1 MTTYRSAWRYYARC
15 YRAHRL
21 PMAAAIVASLG
32 QSMLVLPM
40 VYLVQYAFDT
50 IIPSHDK
57 TKLILAGV
65 AILGLTLLSGG
76 IALWVRYTALKFTK
90 IVIRDIRADLLL
102 RLLGLSRSYYTATDR
117 SLLHASIVQD
127 TERVDVMSN
136 SLINDV
142 CPALLGSAALSCVM
156 IYLNWRLFLVMIS
169 VAPLA
174 LLVNRTIGRR
184 LKARGNVFR
193 SAFDK
198 FSKGVLAVVQTID
211 LTRVQT
217 AEQMEMERQMHNV
230 NHLRVSSG
238 SMAWLD
244 TAYAVTQNSL
254 SSAASVLILIAGGL
268 SILNGQMSVGQLL
281 SFFVTARLL
290 TGYVQG
296 ALASIRISILGN
308 EALLTLHSLIQ
319 EGDPEPY
326 TGANTPDFKGRIAFE
341 GVHFHYKEAPV
352 LQGADLEFP
361 PGRTVAIVGP
371 NGSGKTTIIYL
382 LAGLY
387 RPAKG
392 RVLADN
398 NPYDELD
405 MRKLRARFGIV
416 LQDPLFFTGSIRE
429 NITYGL
435 PGATLNQVV
444 DAARLAG
451 AENFIADLPQ
461 GYDSPMGDNG
471 VLLSGG
477 QKQRIAIARALVRR
491 PRLLILD
498 EPTNHLD
505 AEGVHTLMQ
514 TLRQLPQAPTIVLIS
529 HDEEVVKH
537 SDIVY
542 RLENGVAHLA
552 LAMKGLPARP

>member
-1 MTTYRSAWRYYARC
+1 MTTTYGSAWRYYAGC
-15 YRAHRL
+15 YRGHRV
-21 PMAAAIVASLG
+21 PMAAAILASLA
-32 QSMLVLPM
+32 QSVLALPM

-50 IIPSHDK
+50 IIPSHDRA
-57 TKLILAGV
+57 KLILAGA

-76 IALWVRYTALKFTK
+76 IALWVRYTALKSTK

-102 RLLGLSRSYYTATDR
+102 RLLGLSRSYYTGTDR

-142 CPALLGSAALSCVM
+142 CPALLGSVALSFVM
-156 IYLNWRLFLVMIS
+156 VYLNWRLFLVMIS

-174 LLVNRTIGRR
+174 WLVNRTIGKR
-184 LKARGNVFR
+184 LKVRANVFR
-193 SAFDK
+193 SAFDA
-198 FSKGVLAVVQTID
+198 FSRGVLAVVQSID

-217 AEQMEMERQMHNV
+217 AEQMEMERQMRNV

-268 SILNGQMSVGQLL
+268 SILNGSMSVGQLL

-296 ALASIRISILGN
+296 ALASVRISIVGN
-308 EALLTLHSLIQ
+308 EALLTLYSLLQ
-319 EGDPEPY
+319 EGEAEPY
-326 TGANTPDFKGRIAFE
+326 TGSKTPDFKGRIVLE
-341 GVHFHYKEAPV
+341 GVRFHYKETPV
-352 LQGADLEFP
+352 LQDADLEFP
-361 PGRTVAIVGP
+361 SGRTVAIVGP

-387 RPAKG
+387 RPTRG
-392 RVLADN
+392 RILADN
-398 NPYDELD
+398 HSYDDLD
-405 MRKLRARFGIV
+405 MRKLRQSFGIV
-416 LQDPLFFTGSIRE
+416 LQDPLFFSGSIRE

-435 PGATLNQVV
+435 PDATPSQVV
-444 DAARLAG
+444 EAARLAG
-451 AENFIADLPQ
+451 AQDFIEDLPQ

-505 AEGVHTLMQ
+505 VEGVHTLLQ
-514 TLRQLPQAPTIVLIS
+514 TLQQLPQVPTIVLIS

-552 LAMKGLPARP
+552 LAAKGSQAR

>member
-1 MTTYRSAWRYYARC
+1 MSASYKSAWLYYARC
-15 YRAHRL
+15 YRGHRL
-21 PMAAAIVASLG
+21 PMSAAILASLA
-32 QSMLVLPM
+32 QSMLALPM
-40 VYLVQYAFDT
+40 VYLIQYTFDT
-50 IIPSHDK
+50 VIPSHDK
-57 TKLILAGV
+57 AKLILAGL
-65 AILGLTLLSGG
+65 AILGLTLLTGG

-90 IVIRDIRADLLL
+90 IVIRDIRGDLLL
-102 RLLGLSRSYYTATDR
+102 RLMGLSRSYYTSTDR

-156 IYLNWRLFLVMIS
+156 LYLNWRLFLVMVS

-174 LLVNRTIGRR
+174 LLVNRTIGKR

-217 AEQMEMERQMHNV
+217 AEQVEMQRQMDNV
-230 NHLRVSSG
+230 DHLRFSSG

-254 SSAASVLILIAGGL
+254 ASVASVLILIAGGL
-268 SILNGQMSVGQLL
+268 SILDGHMSVGQLL

-308 EALLTLHSLIQ
+308 EALRTLYSLLE
-319 EGDPEPY
+319 EGEPEPY
-326 TGANTPDFKGRIAFE
+326 SGTKAPDFQGRIAFE
-341 GVHFHYKEAPV
+341 GVHFHYKEAPI

-382 LAGLY
+382 LTGFY

-392 RVLADN
+392 RVLADDHS
-398 NPYDELD
+398 YDDLD
-405 MRKLRARFGIV
+405 MRKLRSRFGIV
-416 LQDPLFFTGSIRE
+416 LQDPMFFSGSIRE

-435 PGATLNQVV
+435 PGATLNQVI

-451 AENFIADLPQ
+451 AEEFIAELPQ
-461 GYDSPMGDNG
+461 SYDSPMGDNG

-477 QKQRIAIARALVRR
+477 QKQRIAIARALVRH

-505 AEGVHTLMQ
+505 VEGVHTLMQ
-514 TLRQLPQAPTIVLIS
+514 TLQELPQAPTIVLIS

-542 RLENGVAHLA
+542 RLEDGVAHLA
-552 LAMKGLPARP
+552 LAAKGSQAR